1 MQGSDMDNEAKDVP
15 VSGETG
21 MQFPNGC
28 TDEECSIEVVET
40 NPGAVGPV
48 KVSVFQDWMAS
59 FALGRFLLKLFHF
72 RMVRFF
78 AVAGLNTA
86 FGYAVFSLFIFC
98 GIHYTLAA
106 LLGQVI
112 GVLFNFR
119 TYGVLVFKNKNVN
132 LLPRF
137 IAVYVITYFCN
148 IGGMTLVKNLY
159 GWNDYI
165 ASAVMCVPI
174 GLLGYVLNKI
184 LVFEPI
190 IHRNRRS

>member
-1 MQGSDMDNEAKDVP
+1 MDDSAMDVH
-15 VSGETG
+15 VSCEDETE
-21 MQFPNGC
+21 MKFPHGC
-28 TDEECSIEVVET
+28 TDEECSVEVVET
-40 NPGAVGPV
+40 NPGAAGPV

-59 FALGRFLLKLFHF
+59 FSLGRFFLRLLHF
-72 RMVRFF
+72 RIVRFF
-78 AVAGLNTA
+78 VVAGLNTA

-119 TYGVLVFKNKNVN
+119 TYGVLVFRNKNVN

-148 IGGMTLVKNLY
+148 IGGMTLVKHLC

-190 IHRNRRS
+190 IHRNRRL